1 MSQAQSGLGDVS
13 RASRQYP
20 WRQVGDSRTPVT
32 VASAVS
38 VLAAAHW
45 HRPSA
50 WVAPAVSTRN
60 HRRARCQRRRPSV
73 PTAAQRPLN
82 AQRSVPILRQ
92 LLGPSTCPRCILHG
106 SIRVGQG
113 RIVVS
118 LIRALRTVLRGVC
131 GVGMDR
137 GRTKHAVPLRGG
149 PCLDHAARGSALRES
164 KFQMQLT

>member
-1 MSQAQSGLGDVS
+1 MSA
-13 RASRQYP
+13 
-20 WRQVGDSRTPVT
+20 
-32 VASAVS
+32 
-38 VLAAAHW
+38 
-45 HRPSA
+45 
-50 WVAPAVSTRN
+50 APAVST
-60 HRRARCQRRRPSV
+60 HSGSEAVKRPKVSTHPPAV
-73 PTAAQRPLN
+73 TR
-82 AQRSVPILRQ
+82 
-92 LLGPSTCPRCILHG
+92 PSTCPRCILHG

-149 PCLDHAARGSALRES
+149 PCLDHAERGSALRES